1 MLYSQFTSF
10 FILSGFVNRARPVRA
25 NRHASPRYT
34 EMSEKEVRD
43 MIAAEQ
49 QKARRAQPASAATSA
64 LQRSSAA
71 VRIVGA
77 SVSGRVLCRR
87 AGSAGAWTRYS
98 SQAHLIRTLK
108 LDSGSVNKAVRR
120 PLANGRARVVAGWEV
135 RPEHFGDSGA
145 STPASAVAVALE
157 RLVRQV
163 EVGALERDATVA
175 NAVLDL
181 VNRTALP
188 KASPE
193 TCAAHHPPWEK

>member
-1 MLYSQFTSF
+1 
-10 FILSGFVNRARPVRA
+10 
-25 NRHASPRYT
+25 
-34 EMSEKEVRD
+34 MSEKEVRD

-49 QKARRAQPASAATSA
+49 RKARRAQPASAATSA
-64 LQRSSAA
+64 LQRSAAA

-193 TCAAHHPPWEK
+193 TCAAHHPPWERWLV